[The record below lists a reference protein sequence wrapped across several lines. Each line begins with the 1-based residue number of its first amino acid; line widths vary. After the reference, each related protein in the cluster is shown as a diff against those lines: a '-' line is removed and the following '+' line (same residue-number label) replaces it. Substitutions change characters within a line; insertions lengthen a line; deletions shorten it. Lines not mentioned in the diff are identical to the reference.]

1 MSMIADPPL
10 FAWPRSLP
18 AKNDAA
24 ITGSCVIGP
33 APTLLTFDHRLGTE
47 ANASRGPGLARGTVR
62 RGPEGKALTGPSVR
76 SQQGPPPAQACAP
89 PGTGCRRAREN
100 RSPRHVGPPC
110 ALPLPPA
117 SSRAW
122 GARGHRVLDCSLAA
136 QSVARGRE
144 DPGARVRTPHHT
156 TRRSGAQKFRA
167 YVRTTSGR
175 RGTGERGWRIV
186 CVSSKERDNDDGI
199 LPPIIA
205 DVTTSSYATA

>member
-47 ANASRGPGLARGTVR
+47 ANASHGPGLARGTVR

-76 SQQGPPPAQACAP
+76 SQQGPPPAQAGAP

-100 RSPRHVGPPC
+100 RSSPTRGPAMCSALAPGVKSGMGCTRAPRPRLLARRPISGSRKGRPWR
-110 ALPLPPA
+110 ARTYT
-117 SSRAW
+117 SSHDEAEW
-122 GARGHRVLDCSLAA
+122 CPKV
-136 QSVARGRE
+136 
-144 DPGARVRTPHHT
+144 PGVRTYDV
-156 TRRSGAQKFRA
+156 GAA
-167 YVRTTSGR
+167 
-175 RGTGERGWRIV
+175 
-186 CVSSKERDNDDGI
+186 RDR
-199 LPPIIA
+199 
-205 DVTTSSYATA
+205 